1 MWNILKKNK
10 NLLAKGKIHINDFN
24 TKNNSNKIKNDK
36 SFPWNMHYPPNTQE
50 WCDSVYTY
58 NKNYEKRIPSADNAI
73 NNMILSFF
81 NMTFIFT
88 KNIKSARKRI
98 EYKRTL
104 INKIFVSK
112 ALVKHTNNKTI
123 ITLFTY
129 NREKL
134 FLIKKIYEIYDQLKE
149 LNNKSY
155 FKLNFKKYMLKNIYT
170 LYSTK
175 NVLKKESVKLI
186 SKVFKNTSNI
196 NKKKNNETKLLLK
209 ISSKKSV
216 YDINNFLIFF
226 NTINNKYKLY
236 NKLLFDLQK
245 LYFYQNKILL
255 LNNYRYRDFF
265 LLQIKSLISKI
276 YNKNIEFKIINLK
289 KLSLNSDVFS
299 QAVALK
305 LRNRKNQ
312 LLNVLNKSLS
322 LVKPTPYNK
331 YKILDYNLENKKKKS
346 YIININNYKF
356 NEFLNKTFSYKNS
369 IDLTKKLNQDIIYN
383 LKNKFIKGIKI
394 QARGRL
400 TTRLIASR
408 SVNKFKYKGNIKN
421 VDSSYKGLSAVVLKG
436 YMKSN
441 IQYTLVN
448 SVRRNGSFG
457 LKGWIS
463 SY

>member
-289 KLSLNSDVFS
+289 KLSLNSDVFA

>member
-155 FKLNFKKYMLKNIYT
+155 FKLNLKKYMLKNIYT

-289 KLSLNSDVFS
+289 KLSLNSDVFA